1 MVEGVGL
8 SDQLLPCFRCNLALI
23 QAFPF
28 SVHVLLAV
36 FLFPPRDK
44 LKSLS
49 LFFLSL
55 HFRTDTGPECRDIS
69 SPLFSFFSFTIF
81 GTSYLFRHRIPTQSV
96 FKDFS
101 F

>member
-1 MVEGVGL
+1 
-8 SDQLLPCFRCNLALI
+8 
-23 QAFPF
+23 
-28 SVHVLLAV
+28 LLAV